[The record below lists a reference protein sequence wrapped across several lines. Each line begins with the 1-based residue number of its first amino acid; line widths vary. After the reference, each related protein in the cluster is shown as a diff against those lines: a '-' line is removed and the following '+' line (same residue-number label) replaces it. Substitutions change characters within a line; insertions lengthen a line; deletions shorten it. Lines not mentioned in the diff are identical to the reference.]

1 VKRRISGLAA
11 ALLLG
16 ALASPAAAAAAR
28 RTLGVDPKEPRR
40 IVLWEEGVGLFAS
53 ADAGETWS
61 KLSPTPRTV
70 ARVALGDGG
79 AIYLATDDGLL
90 VSLDGGRVFGRPEG
104 TLPAGRYVDVALG
117 GQAVFAIS
125 ENGVVRSVDGGR
137 TFRSAGVPGRAFHLY
152 RIRTSPRFPNQVA
165 LVSASLI
172 HRSDDGGE
180 TWRRIAAGPD
190 FDYGSVAWG
199 VGDPPA
205 ILVGNR
211 KGVHKSTDGGATWKA
226 FSNAPSF
233 LRGLWA
239 PDPATDKYILAS
251 TQPQPGDESWEG
263 RAPEKAF
270 YRTIDG
276 GRSWSTNLSP
286 DGGVVLEVVF
296 APGRTEALYVTT
308 DRGGVFRSGN
318 RGDSWRE
325 IAPPAKSP

>member
-1 VKRRISGLAA
+1 
-11 ALLLG
+11 
-16 ALASPAAAAAAR
+16 
-28 RTLGVDPKEPRR
+28 
-40 IVLWEEGVGLFAS
+40 
-53 ADAGETWS
+53 
-61 KLSPTPRTV
+61 
-70 ARVALGDGG
+70 
-79 AIYLATDDGLL
+79 
-90 VSLDGGRVFGRPEG
+90 
-104 TLPAGRYVDVALG
+104 
-117 GQAVFAIS
+117 
-125 ENGVVRSVDGGR
+125 
-137 TFRSAGVPGRAFHLY
+137 
-152 RIRTSPRFPNQVA
+152 
-165 LVSASLI
+165 
-172 HRSDDGGE
+172 
-180 TWRRIAAGPD
+180 
-190 FDYGSVAWG
+190 
-199 VGDPPA
+199 
-205 ILVGNR
+205 
-211 KGVHKSTDGGATWKA
+211 
-226 FSNAPSF
+226 SNAPSF